1 MQQRMLILFIALFA
15 ALPGRSAF
23 AAETDV
29 LTGVLKKVDALT
41 CTAPSKIIP
50 FYSKN
55 LVIMEDG
62 KRASLTHRIEDYER
76 MIAEYED
83 MKCDFQRKVLAGEV
97 DKKIGYV
104 LVDETINV
112 SARLSGDERQHNFCS
127 YIFSREQ
134 GQWKISHEHC
144 SSLPD
149 YTLLPG
155 EDGLYYFHNPVY

>member
-1 MQQRMLILFIALFA
+1 MAV
-15 ALPGRSAF
+15 LPGRNAL
-23 AAETDV
+23 AAETDI
-29 LTGVLKKVDALT
+29 LTDVLKKVDALT
-41 CTAPSKIIP
+41 CTTPSKITQ
-50 FYSKN
+50 FYGKN
-55 LVIMEDG
+55 LVIMEDD

-76 MIAEYED
+76 MIAEYD
-83 MKCDFQRKVLAGEV
+83 GMKCNFKRKVLAGGVGE
-97 DKKIGYV
+97 KIGYV

-112 SARLSGDERQHNFCS
+112 HARLSGDERQHNFCS

-144 SSLPD
+144 TSLPD